1 MVEDWLLTLSMVFS
15 LFQLSQLSTC
25 VVIRA
30 EMPPPENSPSLMV
43 YSPLH
48 CSAPVGGQNPC
59 IALIN
64 WEKRELDISR
74 SGLTQAILLHV
85 HVDIYWTYN
94 SARKKNYQVPYEVYT
109 TSILPLK
116 PNLSTPPDKQK
127 RKVQL
132 RGFHNI
138 NQTGQAFL
146 SITPPTNIAQKSIVL
161 LYLYA
166 LSGLCLYLLSLLQ
179 TRG

>member
-1 MVEDWLLTLSMVFS
+1 MYVLRAYKRSPRATKDLGTCITDKIAAGSEVRTAPKKKTRTCNTTVYTGRRLAIYSVYGLFS
-15 LFQLSQLSTC
+15 LSAFSALYMRGNTSRDAS
-25 VVIRA
+25 
-30 EMPPPENSPSLMV
+30 PENSPSLMV

-94 SARKKNYQVPYEVYT
+94 SARKK
-109 TSILPLK
+109 
-116 PNLSTPPDKQK
+116 
-127 RKVQL
+127 
-132 RGFHNI
+132 
-138 NQTGQAFL
+138 
-146 SITPPTNIAQKSIVL
+146 ITRYRMKSIQHPYFL
-161 LYLYA
+161 LNLTFQP
-166 LSGLCLYLLSLLQ
+166 LQ
-179 TRG
+179 TNKKEKYN